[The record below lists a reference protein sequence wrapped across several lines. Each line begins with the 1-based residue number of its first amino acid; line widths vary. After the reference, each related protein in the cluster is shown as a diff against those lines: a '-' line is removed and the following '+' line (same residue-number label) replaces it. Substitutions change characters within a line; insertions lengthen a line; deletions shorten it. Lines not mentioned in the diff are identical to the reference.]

1 MKKLRTSLYDEIMS
15 GFKNELKLC
24 LYFLVFLQWTDYLY
38 IQEIIQILVIWAV

>member
-24 LYFLVFLQWTDYLY
+24 LYFLVFLQ
-38 IQEIIQILVIWAV
+38 